1 MRAPFC
7 VASLSPPNAYT
18 VCKILVRCICS
29 IVAGSQGCGIALNFL
44 WMRVDH
50 YEVVEPHVYVCGR
63 GSTAT
68 RSWYIY
74 AGLYVAESVS
84 MGVHFT

>member
-1 MRAPFC
+1 MEPH
-7 VASLSPPNAYT
+7 VY
-18 VCKILVRCICS
+18 
-29 IVAGSQGCGIALNFL
+29 VAGGGSTATRSWNRTWTCSELPLDAGQPL
-44 WMRVDH
+44 